1 MHSYTRTFLG
11 VAKFYN
17 IKGICLVL
25 ILETLN
31 CYTVKTWFCLLKI
44 MVMLC
49 IFTLKKE
56 TLF

>member
-1 MHSYTRTFLG
+1 MHSYTRTFLA

-31 CYTVKTWFCLLKI
+31 CYTVKNLVLPSKNYGYA
-44 MVMLC
+44 LH
-49 IFTLKKE
+49 LHS
-56 TLF
+56 